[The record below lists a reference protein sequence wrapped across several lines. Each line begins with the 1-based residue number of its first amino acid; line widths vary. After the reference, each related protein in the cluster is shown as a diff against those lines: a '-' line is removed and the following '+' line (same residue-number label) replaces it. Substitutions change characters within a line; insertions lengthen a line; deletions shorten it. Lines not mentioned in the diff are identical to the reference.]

1 MLPMHFF
8 KMDRPAGGRVNG
20 SCYVSSKFK
29 FSILALA
36 LIGASANAQD
46 VIKVGDTVLVTGT
59 RSIEGQDPSLV
70 ANTVITRADIER
82 LQPRSLGD
90 LLQASAGITT
100 TRMGGMG
107 KESSMFL
114 RGTES
119 DHVLFLIDGV
129 RVGSATAGKEAF
141 QDIPLDQID
150 RIEIVRGPF
159 SSLYGSDAIGGVV
172 QIFTRKDATGVR
184 PNFSV
189 AVGSNN
195 YRSLSAGVAGS
206 TERTRFGV
214 NFAHTDTDGINAC
227 RGSGTLFKGC
237 YTDEPDR
244 DGYTNNSVS
253 ANGTVK
259 WTDRVTSNA
268 TALFIK
274 GKNDFDGSYSN
285 HADVEQQVFGLDT
298 RVSFNPRASLLV
310 KVGQSFDDSISSHN
324 GKYVGSVSSRRASAG
339 LQGEFAVADA
349 SKLIVGWD
357 GLRDRIGGD
366 TNFASR
372 QRYNRAL
379 YSQFSTHFAERH
391 DLQLNARRDDNSQFG
406 GKTTGSIIWGL
417 AFDSRTKLT
426 VSAGTA
432 YKAPSFNELYYP
444 YYGNPNLKPESA
456 RNIEVGLTRKS
467 LYGTWSAHAFQNKV
481 DNLIAHDSS
490 LPPYGGPNNIDH
502 ALLRG
507 LELQHQARAGDL
519 QLNSQLTFL
528 SPKQDGGMYDGKLL
542 PRRAKNMARIDA
554 DYPLSDRFRVGGTFM
569 ALSKRYEELANR
581 TALGGYGRLDLR
593 TSYALTPSWR
603 LDASVENV
611 FNRFYESASWY
622 NEPGRNWLLTLRY
635 SQ

>member
-1 MLPMHFF
+1 MFGM
-8 KMDRPAGGRVNG
+8 G
-20 SCYVSSKFK
+20 
-29 FSILALA
+29 
-36 LIGASANAQD
+36 ANAQD
-46 VIKVGDTVLVTGT
+46 IIKVGDTVLVTGT

-90 LLQASAGITT
+90 LLQASAGVIT

-141 QDIPLDQID
+141 QDLPLDQIE

-172 QIFTRKDATGVR
+172 QIFTRKDVSGVR
-184 PNFSV
+184 PNVSV

-195 YRSLSAGVAGS
+195 HRALSAGVAGS

-214 NFAHTDTDGINAC
+214 NFAHLKTDGINAC

-244 DGYTNNSVS
+244 DGYRNNSVS
-253 ANGTVK
+253 ANGTIN
-259 WTDRVTSNA
+259 WTDRVSSSA
-268 TALFIK
+268 TALLIK
-274 GKNDFDGSYSN
+274 GKNDFDGSYTN
-285 HADVEQQVFGLDT
+285 HSDVEQQVFGIDT
-298 RVSFNPRASLLV
+298 RVALSPRASLLF
-310 KVGQSFDDSISSHN
+310 KVGQSFDDSVSYHEAT
-324 GKYVGSVSSRRASAG
+324 YRGSVSSRRASAG
-339 LQGEFAVADA
+339 VQGEFATSDA

-366 TNFASR
+366 TGFEVR
-372 QRYNRAL
+372 QRYNRAG
-379 YSQFSTHFAERH
+379 YAQFSTHFAERH
-391 DLQLNARRDDNSQFG
+391 DLQLNARRDDNTQFG
-406 GKTTGSIIWGL
+406 GKTTGSAIWGL
-417 AFDSRTKLT
+417 AIDSRTKFT

-444 YYGNPNLKPESA
+444 YYGNPDLLPESS
-456 RNIEVGLTRKS
+456 RNIELGLSRKS
-467 LYGTWSAHAFQNKV
+467 IYGTWSAHAFRNDV
-481 DNLIAHDSS
+481 DNLIAHDASIK
-490 LPPYGGPNNIDH
+490 PYGGPNNIDH
-502 ALLRG
+502 AVITG
-507 LELQHQARAGDL
+507 LELAHRVRAGDL

-542 PRRAKNMARIDA
+542 PRRAKQMARIEA
-554 DYPLSDRFRVGGTFM
+554 DYPLSDRLRVGGTFM
-569 ALSKRYEELANR
+569 AISKRFDELANV
-581 TALGGYGRLDLR
+581 TKLGGYGRLDLR
-593 TSYALTPSWR
+593 TSFALTPSWR

-611 FNRFYESASWY
+611 FDRAYESAAWY

-635 SQ
+635 AQ